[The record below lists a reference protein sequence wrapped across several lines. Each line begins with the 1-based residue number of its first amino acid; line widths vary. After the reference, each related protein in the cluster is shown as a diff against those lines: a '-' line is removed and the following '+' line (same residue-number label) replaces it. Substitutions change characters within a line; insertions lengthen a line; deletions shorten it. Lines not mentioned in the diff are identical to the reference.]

1 MVLAGRHGLGDGVAA
16 GDTTKF
22 SVCLRRRWAF
32 IESKVHFS
40 TKESLITSVVP
51 SVVSLSPALLCSRKC
66 MLGRSSAYGLPP
78 AKGLVDD
85 LRKSAALD
93 AGPP

>member
-1 MVLAGRHGLGDGVAA
+1 MVGDGVAA
-16 GDTTKF
+16 SDTTKF
-22 SVCLRRRWAF
+22 SVSLRRRWAF
-32 IESKVHFS
+32 IESKDHFS
-40 TKESLITSVVP
+40 TKESMITSVVP
-51 SVVSLSPALLCSRKC
+51 SVVSLSPALLCSRKYV
-66 MLGRSSAYGLPP
+66 LGRSAPHGLPP